1 MNVAIAGHFVQR
13 GRVGGAE
20 HMLYNLLRGMDARGT
35 QVSLLCTELSDLDPS
50 FVGEMKGSGVSVL
63 PQGHH
68 VNRFV
73 GEQLSCLKPSLRAD
87 AVLFPNYFTPPII
100 PRRLGRV
107 VTVIHDLQYLRF
119 RELTPAARLRWLR
132 MTHGL
137 TFARADSV
145 VLLSDFVR
153 DEVRKFYGDRAADK
167 AVVIPNPISWSR
179 FGDDTPRD
187 DRGRPY
193 ILSVAAHYPHKNL
206 AVLIEA
212 LSIVRRSLDVR
223 LVLVGQLPAALLGVK
238 DRSRDPG
245 QLVRE
250 LGLTDHVEITGYID
264 DRALGRYYRNARL
277 FAYPSLY
284 EGFGMPVVEA
294 MGLGLPTVTTRCAS
308 LPEVTL
314 GAATYVDNP
323 TSAQDWASVLLA
335 ILGNPD
341 RRPSEQVQ
349 ARIRATYD
357 PVRIAELYLRQ
368 CRG

>member
-1 MNVAIAGHFVQR
+1 MKVAVAGHFVQQ

-20 HMLYNLLRGMDARGT
+20 HMLYNLLRGMHANGA
-35 QVSLLCTELSDLDPS
+35 QVSLLCTELAELAPA
-50 FVGEMKGSGVSVL
+50 FVDEMKRASVAIL
-63 PQGHH
+63 PQGRHA
-68 VNRFV
+68 NRFV
-73 GEQLSCLKPSLRAD
+73 GEQLSCLKPSLHAD

-119 RELTPAARLRWLR
+119 RELTPPARLRWLR
-132 MTHGL
+132 FTHGL
-137 TFARADSV
+137 TFRRADSV
-145 VLLSDFVR
+145 VVLSEFVR

-167 AVVIPNPISWSR
+167 AVVIPNPISWAR
-179 FGDDTPRD
+179 FGDSSPQD
-187 DRGRPY
+187 DGGRPY

-206 AVLIEA
+206 AVLIQA
-212 LSIVRRSLDVR
+212 LSIVRRSMDVR

-250 LGLTDHVEITGYID
+250 LGLADHVQITGYVD
-264 DRALGRYYRNARL
+264 DLTLGRYYRNARL
-277 FAYPSLY
+277 FAFPSLY
-284 EGFGMPVVEA
+284 EGFGMPAVEA

-314 GAATYVDNP
+314 GEATYVDA
-323 TSAQDWASVLLA
+323 AQDPQAWASALLA
-335 ILGNPD
+335 ILRDPGH
-341 RRPSEQVQ
+341 RPSQSVQ

-357 PVRIAELYLRQ
+357 PVRIADLYLRQ